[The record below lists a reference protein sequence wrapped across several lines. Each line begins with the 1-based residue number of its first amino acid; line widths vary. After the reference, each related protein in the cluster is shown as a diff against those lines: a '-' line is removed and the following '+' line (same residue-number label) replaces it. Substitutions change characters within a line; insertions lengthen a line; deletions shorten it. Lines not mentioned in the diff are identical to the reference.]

1 MIHDFYIVCDL
12 AYKVSG
18 ENVKAELQSVI
29 AILGP
34 LLLND
39 SAAVCSKVCKGVLLC
54 VGMYSLFLSL
64 THTHKYSRSSTA
76 FSIRQMELY

>member
-1 MIHDFYIVCDL
+1 MIHDFYMVCDL
-12 AYKVSG
+12 AYKV

-34 LLLND
+34 LFLND
-39 SAAVCSKVCKGVLLC
+39 SAAVCSKVCKGVLLR
-54 VGMYSLFLSL
+54 VGTYSLFLSH
-64 THTHKYSRSSTA
+64 THTHKRSHSSTA

>member
-1 MIHDFYIVCDL
+1 MIHDFYMVCDL

-54 VGMYSLFLSL
+54 VGTYSLFLSL
-64 THTHKYSRSSTA
+64 THTHSSTA

>member
-1 MIHDFYIVCDL
+1 MIHDFYMVCEL

-54 VGMYSLFLSL
+54 VGTHSLSQ
-64 THTHKYSRSSTA
+64 TA
-76 FSIRQMELY
+76 ALHLASVRWKFISVK